1 MRFNTHDTTPR
12 RQNSKKGRLILS
24 VSLSLVGVFLLFF
37 AVVCSYYA
45 RNALVG
51 VLMVA
56 PFVIL
61 GGVYYR
67 TTLDMKKAF
76 VELDGNEIR
85 IVDYYLGA
93 KREKAFLTADVA
105 SAQSCWGG
113 SFRIKGYRW
122 NLVGMRYIV
131 FRGENGKYLFK
142 ILDTPETR
150 KAVGAFVEITEA

>member
-12 RQNSKKGRLILS
+12 RQNSKKVKLTFS
-24 VSLSLVGVFLLFF
+24 VSLPFVGVALLFF

-56 PFVIL
+56 PFVVF

-67 TTLDMKKAF
+67 MTLDMNKAF
-76 VELDGNEIR
+76 VEFDGNEIR
-85 IVDYYLGA
+85 VVDYYFGA
-93 KREKAFLTADVA
+93 KREKTFLTADVA
-105 SAQSCWGG
+105 SAQSLWGG

-122 NLVGMRYIV
+122 HYVGMHYIV
-131 FRGENGKYLFK
+131 FRDRDGKYLFK
-142 ILDTPETR
+142 ILALPETR
-150 KAVGAFVEITEA
+150 DAFGAFVEITMG